1 MPENNCSIRSVVI
14 SLKRVTA
21 RRCCEFDTEF
31 WSFFFFCVPRIFPHQ
46 HCLLSRAPLVPLSP
60 ALYCSLLFLLTPGC
74 NPQGLIIDQCVQ
86 RSERNVTEFATFI
99 HCGRSSANARIGGLL
114 TDMLLVMGNP
124 GRLRELSALIA
135 SAAIL
140 LLLSALP
147 ICRPYTYEQDG
158 MQHPFF
164 FAATIFQ
171 DSIFVRWSGYIT
183 HIAMGSKDHAGSQI
197 EIVCV
202 LCLQ

>member
-1 MPENNCSIRSVVI
+1 LV
-14 SLKRVTA
+14 L
-21 RRCCEFDTEF
+21 FL
-31 WSFFFFCVPRIFPHQ
+31 FCVPRIFPYQ

-60 ALYCSLLFLLTPGC
+60 AFYCSLPFFLTPGC

-86 RSERNVTEFATFI
+86 RPERNVTEFATFI

-124 GRLRELSALIA
+124 GRSRLLSSLIA

-164 FAATIFQ
+164 FPASIFQ
-171 DSIFVRWSGYIT
+171 DSIFVRRSG
-183 HIAMGSKDHAGSQI
+183 
-197 EIVCV
+197 
-202 LCLQ
+202 